1 MAFTSKIGEAGK
13 QERGKIVKNK
23 FFKQL
28 LFVDYTE
35 AELNKYNRYM
45 LLKFVI
51 QWALLNVIIWLL

>member
-13 QERGKIVKNK
+13 QERGKIVKNR

-28 LFVDYTE
+28 LFVV
-35 AELNKYNRYM
+35 LNKYNRYM